1 MMMSS
6 IGDVGVGVYEPPSIG
21 DASWPRVS
29 EEVLQRVRSLPGAT
43 PTGSD
48 ILDDLGL
55 AMVADGLR
63 ARHVHG
69 VVAGHVHTIAY
80 LPDRRAL
87 SHAELRRSAS
97 RLAHH
102 TVFAAARPG
111 DILVIDARGLGGIS
125 VLGGMAASAA
135 RHAGVSACIVDGGIR
150 DLDEVREI
158 GLSVWSRDVTPRS
171 GKWRLEAIAV
181 NQPVMC
187 GGVHVRAGDV
197 AIADETG
204 ICFLPVEVAQQALSR
219 IVEVSEEERELRA
232 QEAKAR

>member
-1 MMMSS
+1 MLSS
-6 IGDVGVGVYEPPSIG
+6 IGDAGVGLYEPPSSG

-29 EEVLQRVRSLPGAT
+29 DDVLQRVRALPGAT

-63 ARHVHG
+63 PRNVHG

-80 LPDRRAL
+80 LPERRAL
-87 SHAELRRSAS
+87 SNAELRRTTS

-102 TVFAAARPG
+102 TAFALARPG

-125 VLGGMAASAA
+125 VLGGMAAAAA
-135 RHAGVSACIVDGGIR
+135 RDAGVSACIVDGGVR

-158 GLSVWSRDVTPRS
+158 GISLWSRDVTPRS

-181 NQPVMC
+181 DQPVMC
-187 GGVHVRAGDV
+187 GGVHIRAGDV

-204 ICFLPVEVAQQALSR
+204 VCFLPGDVAEQALVR

-232 QEAKAR
+232 READTR